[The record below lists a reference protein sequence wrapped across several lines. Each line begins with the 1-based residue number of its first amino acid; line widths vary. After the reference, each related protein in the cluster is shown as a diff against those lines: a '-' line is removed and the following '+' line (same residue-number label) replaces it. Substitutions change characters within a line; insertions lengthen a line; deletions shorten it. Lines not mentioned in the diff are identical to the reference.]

1 MIFLC
6 SPLFWGRWTHFDSY
20 FSDRSKPPTR
30 NGTKGRIKTNSVQSR
45 VFLAINCLNQHL
57 KKHTLMEACC
67 LSQFSLYPQQFTHRQ
82 SNLKV
87 VFVPHW
93 GDECTA
99 YGCLEDH
106 TFTSSFIPKK
116 AKTCQLPR
124 WFPTFCLYP
133 LQNLRKWSNV
143 RIIFANWV
151 GCNHQ
156 LEKNT
161 AAWATRQVSLAALSV
176 REGGGSHQPAYV
188 IHVEKFGENKY
199 HPGGTMVYL
208 ELL

>member
-1 MIFLC
+1 MLLVTIFTVSPTVHTSAVKSQGRLC
-6 SPLFWGRWTHFDSY
+6 TSLGRWMHCVRMLGGSY
-20 FSDRSKPPTR
+20 F
-30 NGTKGRIKTNSVQSR
+30 
-45 VFLAINCLNQHL
+45 H
-57 KKHTLMEACC
+57 
-67 LSQFSLYPQQFTHRQ
+67 
-82 SNLKV
+82 
-87 VFVPHW
+87 
-93 GDECTA
+93 
-99 YGCLEDH
+99 
-106 TFTSSFIPKK
+106 FIIHPKK

-188 IHVEKFGENKY
+188 IHVCRKVWRKQIPSRRDDGIFRTSLDLPSPLALKAPDRSLLWGCHPWGSRPRGVKLTNKAY
-199 HPGGTMVYL
+199 KALYTNLP
-208 ELL
+208 